1 MSVCDMCAHLGHE
14 QDRPCT
20 FSGACVANTYN
31 VRGTGTLEAFLNE
44 STNEPID
51 IESATLAT
59 APIETE
65 TFDIEFNQFQRG
77 NGWMISD
84 LIQKIR

>member
-1 MSVCDMCAHLGHE
+1 MSVCNTCPHLGNG
-14 QDRPCT
+14 QDHPCT
-20 FSGACVANTYN
+20 FPGACVANTYD
-31 VRGTGTLEAFLNE
+31 VRGTGTLKAFLNE